1 MVTHGVYGDVCVLG
15 GQPRHCICIIVPRGL
30 SATAEFLVQI
40 LVPVLETTLKFEQC
54 HRHKECMKTVIK
66 LKW

>member
-15 GQPRHCICIIVPRGL
+15 GQPRHCICTIASRGL

-40 LVPVLETTLKFEQC
+40 LVPVLETTLNS
-54 HRHKECMKTVIK
+54 VIVTK
-66 LKW
+66 SA